1 MRLPRAA
8 LVIAALF
15 AVAPP
20 LAATG
25 ALRVATYNVE
35 ELNYGT
41 SGFTALVSILK
52 RVDADVVLLQEV
64 KTSEVALAATLAN
77 AAGYAHYQVASVSG
91 TLSGDLRCA
100 VLSRHPIAQA
110 VSWSAAAI
118 SGDPQAND
126 ICRDILQ
133 VEIDAAEACAPVAV
147 FTFHLKSGSTTTD
160 DFRRAVEILRLKEVV
175 ESYAA
180 SHPSATFFLGGDANE
195 DLADGPFG
203 QTFTSLPGGLPPTY
217 DLGNDVSFP
226 VVYDPFTTISSIG
239 GLGLLA
245 VDATQEDCAT
255 CYATRP
261 SSGRR
266 LDYVWKRFSTT
277 LLGDEVYASPVDN
290 GADEAPLGNYLYK
303 WGSPLASNTCSLASD
318 HYPVFTDCLLESC
331 GGTRY
336 GAGYPGDHNLTPRAG
351 ITGGISIGDG
361 GFGLREL
368 YGKPNSL
375 TVLVLGQARLSP
387 PYGYPLDPY
396 VPGACLH
403 VSLASMYG
411 LFTLYT
417 DGQGDALLSLP
428 LPPNP
433 AYIGLHLNSQWFV
446 SDTAGPNGVGAMT
459 DAYEVVLQA

>member
-1 MRLPRAA
+1 MRPPRPVLLIA
-8 LVIAALF
+8 LLLGL
-15 AVAPP
+15 APFS
-20 LAATG
+20 AATET
-25 ALRVATYNVE
+25 LRVATYNVE

-41 SGFTALVSILK
+41 SGFTALASVLK
-52 RVDADVVLLQEV
+52 RVDADVALLQEV
-64 KTSEVALAATLAN
+64 KTSEVALTATLAN
-77 AAGYAHYQVASVSG
+77 AAGYPYYQVANVSG

-100 VLSRHPIAQA
+100 VLSRQPITQA

-118 SGDPQAND
+118 SGDPLAND

-133 VEIDAAEACAPVAV
+133 VEIDVAEACAPVAV
-147 FTFHLKSGSTTTD
+147 FAFHLKSGSTSLD
-160 DFRRAVEILRLKEVV
+160 DFRRAVEILRLKKVV
-175 ESYAA
+175 ENYASA
-180 SHPSATFFLGGDANE
+180 HPSSTIFLGGDANE
-195 DLADGPFG
+195 DMADGPFG
-203 QTFTSLPGGLPPTY
+203 QTFTSLPGGLPVTY
-217 DLGNDVSFP
+217 ELGNDISFP

-266 LDYVWKRFSTT
+266 LDYVWRRFNTT

-290 GADEAPLGNYLYK
+290 GSDEAPLGYYLYK
-303 WGSPLASNTCSLASD
+303 WGVPLASNTCSLASD

-336 GAGYPGDHNLTPRAG
+336 GAGYPGDHYLTPRAG

-368 YGKPNSL
+368 YGKPNAL

-396 VPGACLH
+396 VPGAFLH
-403 VSLASMYG
+403 VSLAGMYG
-411 LFTLYT
+411 LFTMYT
-417 DGQGDALLSLP
+417 DGQGDALLALP

-446 SDTAGPNGVGAMT
+446 GDTAGPNGVGAMT